1 MQRRPSDDSS
11 SGSTNAVVGGYWS
24 TITSTVKCG
33 CFPPPVH
40 SPSIALSFCYRFTNG
55 SRLVI
60 LCFFF
65 LSLRA
70 FRRKQKS
77 NGASVLTV
85 AVGASVLTVV
95 RAWRYASYAQLATA
109 SDHLD
114 GRARYNIP
122 AVPRPVEALLPS
134 SGSACWGKTRELGA
148 RRYHQSWA
156 TPDPPSPFPLCYPVS
171 RKS

>member
-1 MQRRPSDDSS
+1 MKLSARNQKYHKRREIWFLCGLSS
-11 SGSTNAVVGGYWS
+11 YAWRGEDLPLHLPWC
-24 TITSTVKCG
+24 TIVWHIHIKGTPKCAR
-33 CFPPPVH
+33 V
-40 SPSIALSFCYRFTNG
+40 
-55 SRLVI
+55 
-60 LCFFF
+60 
-65 LSLRA
+65 LRSA
-70 FRRKQKS
+70 AKQKS

-134 SGSACWGKTRELGA
+134 SGSACWGETRELGA

-171 RKS
+171 CKS